1 MHRQPQI
8 ECHYTGYS
16 DKFSNTNFVL
26 SWSAALLVYTPFI
39 EAHSIVGRELRLKNC
54 TILIVVVLLV
64 VAQTISSGR
73 VWLILLLGLRP
84 LVLSFFWTLSLMR
97 EIWLTCNMHFSR
109 MKVGESLQERL
120 SAEV

>member
-16 DKFSNTNFVL
+16 DRFDNTNFVL

-39 EAHSIVGRELRLKNC
+39 EVHSIVGREPRLKNC

-64 VAQTISSGR
+64 VAQTISSDR
-73 VWLILLLGLRP
+73 VWLILL
-84 LVLSFFWTLSLMR
+84 LSFFWTLSLKR
-97 EIWLTCNMHFSR
+97 EIWLTCNRHFSR
-109 MKVGESLQERL
+109 AKVGESLQERL
-120 SAEV
+120 NAEV